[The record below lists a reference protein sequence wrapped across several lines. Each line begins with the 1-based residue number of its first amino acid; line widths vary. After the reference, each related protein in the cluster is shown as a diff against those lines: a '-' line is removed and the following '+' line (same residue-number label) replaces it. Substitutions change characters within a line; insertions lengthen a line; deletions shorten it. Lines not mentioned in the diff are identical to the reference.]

1 VRFPKP
7 AEDRPSW
14 TKLGVITAIGFLVGV
29 LWPRLAGVRLG
40 PAVPEAPSATVAA
53 APPSASA
60 ERAAVPPAAIVA
72 SAPPFVRTAP
82 PSADVPSAPSER
94 GRNSVAP
101 ANERAT
107 VSVGHGAIF
116 ACNTSAGDS
125 LKGGACGNLP
135 GLDSAIMPRLRKIA
149 DCPEAAA
156 ATGTLHLVV
165 RVDFSRDALGV
176 DLARTQAVSSPDGL
190 LACARAAVAGA
201 SLNNIAHDNA
211 RYSVAYLVEFGTA
224 TAGESAALSAR
235 VDAAPAVSA
244 PAETAAQVV
253 WEVALVRDVPKT
265 GKVIARL
272 QRGVAVR
279 VGAMKDGWLPVKYGD
294 GFSSEGWVY
303 RGAIGK

>member
-1 VRFPKP
+1 L
-7 AEDRPSW
+7 
-14 TKLGVITAIGFLVGV
+14 TT
-29 LWPRLAGVRLG
+29 
-40 PAVPEAPSATVAA
+40 
-53 APPSASA
+53 
-60 ERAAVPPAAIVA
+60 
-72 SAPPFVRTAP
+72 P
-82 PSADVPSAPSER
+82 PSADVPSALPER
-94 GRNSVAP
+94 GRNDERTNLVVP

-107 VSVGHGAIF
+107 ISVGHGAIF
-116 ACNTSAGDS
+116 ACNTSDGDS

-135 GLDSAIMPRLRKIA
+135 GLDSAVMPRLRKIA

-156 ATGTLHLVV
+156 ASGTLHLVV

-176 DLARTQAVSSPDGL
+176 DRARTQAVSSPDGL

-201 SLNNIAHDNA
+201 SLNNIAHDNP
-211 RYSVAYLVEFGTA
+211 RYSVAYLVEFGPA

-235 VDAAPAVSA
+235 VDATPAVSA

-294 GFSSEGWVY
+294 NFSSEGWVY